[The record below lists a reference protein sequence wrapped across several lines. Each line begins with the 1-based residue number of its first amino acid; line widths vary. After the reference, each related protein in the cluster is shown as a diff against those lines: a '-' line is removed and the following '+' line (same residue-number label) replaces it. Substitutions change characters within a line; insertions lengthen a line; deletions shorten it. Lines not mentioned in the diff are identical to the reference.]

1 MPLRRRHVSVG
12 VDVRIDADDGEQQ
25 YGGRPSGRENVD
37 ACSRAARARLNEP
50 DASTV
55 MSMAGY
61 IEVAGLRTWHEVA
74 GEGDPLVLL
83 HGGFVGAS
91 SFFAQVPALVE
102 AGYRVHVPERRG
114 HAHTPDVEGPLSYS
128 VMADDTVAYLE
139 QEVGAP
145 AHLVGWSDGAV
156 VALLVAQRR
165 QDLVARMVLIGQYYN
180 SSGRAGGDD
189 LVAYL
194 NSPEAITFLR
204 RGYDPVS
211 PDRPDHFPVVH
222 AKMLQMIANEPE
234 IALDTLADVSVPTL
248 VLQGDRDEVTIEHS
262 LAVVA
267 ALPQARLAVLPGT
280 HTLPVEH
287 PELVNPLIVSFL
299 QNIDPAPNWN
309 AFIGG

>member
-1 MPLRRRHVSVG
+1 MG
-12 VDVRIDADDGEQQ
+12 
-25 YGGRPSGRENVD
+25 
-37 ACSRAARARLNEP
+37 
-50 DASTV
+50 
-55 MSMAGY
+55 MAGY
-61 IEVAGLRTWHEVA
+61 IDVAGLRTWHEVS

-91 SFFAQVPALVE
+91 SFFAQTPALVE

-165 QDLVARMVLIGQYYN
+165 PDLVARIVLIGQYYN
-180 SSGRAGGDD
+180 PSGRAAGGD

-194 NSPEAITFLR
+194 NSPEAIMFLR
-204 RGYDPVS
+204 RAYDPVS
-211 PDRPDHFPVVH
+211 PDGPDHFPVVH
-222 AKMLQMIANEPE
+222 AKMMHMIATEPQ
-234 IALDTLADVSVPTL
+234 IALDTLADLTAPTL
-248 VLQGDRDEVTIEHS
+248 VLQGDRDEVTVEHS

-267 ALPQARLAVLPGT
+267 ALPEARLAVLPGT
-280 HTLPVEH
+280 HTLPVER
-287 PELVNPLIVSFL
+287 PELVNPLILSFL
-299 QNIDPAPNWN
+299 RDTDPTPDWD
-309 AFIGG
+309 AFTG